1 MIGTPDRIPITRC
14 NDYVDEKQANSKH
27 TSMRATCLGERR
39 FQLRQ
44 TLLGY
49 SVSNPVICINNDFL
63 LFFCFWVDPFD
74 LYRENF

>member
-1 MIGTPDRIPITRC
+1 MIGNPDRIPITWC
-14 NDYVDEKQANSKH
+14 NHYVDEKQANSKH
-27 TSMRATCLGERR
+27 TGMCTACLGECRL
-39 FQLRQ
+39 QLRQ
-44 TLLGY
+44 TLLGH